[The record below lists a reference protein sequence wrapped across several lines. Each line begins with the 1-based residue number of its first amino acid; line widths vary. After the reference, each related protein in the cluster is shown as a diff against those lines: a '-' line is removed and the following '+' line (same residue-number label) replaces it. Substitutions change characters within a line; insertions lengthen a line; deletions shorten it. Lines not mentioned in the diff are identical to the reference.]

1 MHELGQLVEPV
12 PMGLGDDAGLGEVV
26 GPVPPALDPRPEA
39 VRAEDDV
46 DEADDDQPGEG
57 VQDFARGDPHFG
69 SFIWRQSF
77 VH

>member
-26 GPVPPALDPRPEA
+26 GPVVPPALDPRPEA

-57 VQDFARGDPHFG
+57 VQDFARGDPHFER
-69 SFIWRQSF
+69 FICRSV